1 VSSPPMPPRASNKL
15 AYEVAK
21 KTQQLQDLQNEL
33 NSLNALAEESISTD
47 SPVTFSDKLKDI
59 EQRLTDENFYA
70 KVLEHMR
77 VRQKL
82 SFDKLKERVM
92 LLTSENETTDE
103 RLKFAKSTL
112 DEAEYTR
119 QEVKNKVKYL
129 REFMHEARAK
139 RQESL
144 EDMLAE
150 VYESVNSAPAIR
162 VSVTSRKGTLSV
174 MHRKLLKR
182 RAEHQKLL
190 EKEHKWKDKAVQD
203 ANKMNNLL
211 AVSKAQSPE
220 EFLENY
226 TKLMANNESLNKK
239 LILMNTDL
247 GPIKVEKRK
256 IETEAKKLKLS
267 MFIKKQ
273 LIAAIKSDRYDIT
286 DEAVLEN
293 YRKKLALMK
302 LQKEKCK
309 SSDYLLA
316 TLSQAIRGLLDKVG
330 GTMVIDYD
338 HEHTVG
344 LLKLLELRLC
354 DKMTD
359 SGRAKPRK
367 YSNLTKTPSSLTDI
381 KTDSTK
387 SKIKMKHERSKFLPL
402 LSPTT
407 ASLELSIAQEQ
418 EQHVQ
423 FRNTMKKQLKGE
435 LPNLNVQPKG
445 MKSTPNFMTGISSNR
460 LRDSL
465 PHFAKELSNVSHLT
479 HKFIREN
486 QNDQSAS
493 ELYQDLWR
501 RRSELK
507 KLNSRTSS
515 MMMIPCSPSLSSNF
529 PIEKETPTSSPSKVK
544 STPVSPKPR
553 KFTLKKVTKESEPML
568 DFISRMQNLMP

>member
-1 VSSPPMPPRASNKL
+1 
-15 AYEVAK
+15 
-21 KTQQLQDLQNEL
+21 
-33 NSLNALAEESISTD
+33 
-47 SPVTFSDKLKDI
+47 
-59 EQRLTDENFYA
+59 
-70 KVLEHMR
+70 
-77 VRQKL
+77 
-82 SFDKLKERVM
+82 
-92 LLTSENETTDE
+92 
-103 RLKFAKSTL
+103 
-112 DEAEYTR
+112 
-119 QEVKNKVKYL
+119 
-129 REFMHEARAK
+129 
-139 RQESL
+139 
-144 EDMLAE
+144 
-150 VYESVNSAPAIR
+150 
-162 VSVTSRKGTLSV
+162 
-174 MHRKLLKR
+174 
-182 RAEHQKLL
+182 
-190 EKEHKWKDKAVQD
+190 
-203 ANKMNNLL
+203 MNNLL